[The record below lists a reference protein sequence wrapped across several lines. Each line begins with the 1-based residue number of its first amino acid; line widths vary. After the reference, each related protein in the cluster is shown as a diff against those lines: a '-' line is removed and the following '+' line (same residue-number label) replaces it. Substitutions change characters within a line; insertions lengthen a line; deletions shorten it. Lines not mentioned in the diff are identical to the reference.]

1 MGNVVLIAAGACRYH
16 RRRER
21 SGLVKSIWNG
31 AITFGLITIPVR
43 MFSTVEEKSLRFNQL
58 HAADNGRIRYKR
70 TCSQCGEE
78 VPWDQIVKGYE
89 VEKETYIVF
98 TEEELERLPSDSI
111 RSIDIVAFVPLDEI
125 DPVYFQ
131 RSYYLSP
138 EPTGR
143 KAYALLE
150 QALGQSRRVGI
161 AKVTLREKE
170 YLATLRTRDGV
181 FILETMYWPD
191 EIRPAAFEELEN
203 PPEVRPQELAM
214 AETLIESLSDHFDPT
229 AYVDTYRVRLE
240 EAVAAKLEGQ
250 EVAVAPQEAPTAVVD
265 LMEALKAS
273 VDAVRA
279 QKDQKDQKGSSVG
292 DGRDDP
298 ASGAAAGQARS
309 A

>member
-1 MGNVVLIAAGACRYH
+1 M
-16 RRRER
+16 
-21 SGLVKSIWNG
+21 KSIWNG

-43 MFSTVEEKSLRFNQL
+43 MFSAVEEKSLRFNQL
-58 HAADNGRIRYKR
+58 HATDNGRIRYKR
-70 TCSQCGEE
+70 TCSKCGEE

-98 TEEELERLPSDSI
+98 TEDELERLPTDSI
-111 RSIDIVAFVPLDEI
+111 RAIDIVAFVPLDEI

-131 RSYYLSP
+131 RSYYLAP

-170 YLATLRTRDGV
+170 YLATLRIRDGV
-181 FILETMYWPD
+181 FVLETMYWPD
-191 EIRPAAFEELEN
+191 EIRRPEFEELADA
-203 PPEVRPQELAM
+203 PQVRPQELAM
-214 AETLIESLSDHFDPT
+214 AETLIESLSDHFDPS
-229 AYVDTYRVRLE
+229 AFVDTYRVRLE
-240 EAVAAKLEGQ
+240 EAVQAKIDGREIT
-250 EVAVAPQEAPTAVVD
+250 VAPQEEPTAVLD

-273 VDAVRA
+273 VEAVRA
-279 QKDQKDQKGSSVG
+279 QKDQQETAPSAGGPGG
-292 DGRDDP
+292 DD
-298 ASGAAAGQARS
+298 AAGEARS

>member
-1 MGNVVLIAAGACRYH
+1 MPKPM
-16 RRRER
+16 
-21 SGLVKSIWNG
+21 KSIWNG

-58 HAADNGRIRYKR
+58 HATDNGRIRYKR
-70 TCSQCGEE
+70 TCSECGEE
-78 VPWDQIVKGYE
+78 VSWDQIVKGYE
-89 VEKETYIVF
+89 VEKDSYIVF

-131 RSYYLSP
+131 RSYYLAP

-170 YLATLRTRDGV
+170 YLATLRTRDGI

-191 EIRPAAFEELEN
+191 EIRQAAFEDLEA
-203 PPEVRPQELAM
+203 PAEVRPQELAM

-229 AYVDTYRVRLE
+229 AYVDTYRLRLE
-240 EAVAAKLEGQ
+240 EAVQAKIEGQ
-250 EVAVAPQEAPTAVVD
+250 EIAVAPQEAPTAVVD
-265 LMEALKAS
+265 LMEALRAS

-279 QKDQKDQKGSSVG
+279 QKDQKA
-292 DGRDDP
+292 P
-298 ASGAAAGQARS
+298 ADASDQART

>member
-1 MGNVVLIAAGACRYH
+1 
-16 RRRER
+16 
-21 SGLVKSIWNG
+21 VKSIWNG

-43 MFSTVEEKSLRFNQL
+43 MFSAVEEKSLRFNQL

-70 TCSQCGEE
+70 TCSKCGEE
-78 VPWDQIVKGYE
+78 VPYDQIVKGYE
-89 VEKETYIVF
+89 VEKDTYIVF
-98 TEEELERLPSDSI
+98 GEDELERLPSDSI
-111 RSIDIVAFVPLDEI
+111 RAVDIVAFVPLDEI

-131 RSYYLSP
+131 RSYYLAP

-150 QALGQSRRVGI
+150 QALGRSRRVGL

-191 EIRPAAFEELEN
+191 EIRRAEFEELEQT
-203 PPEVRPQELAM
+203 PEVRPQELAM
-214 AETLIESLSDHFDPT
+214 AESLIESLSDHFDPS
-229 AYVDTYRVRLE
+229 AFVDTYRARLE
-240 EAVAAKLEGQ
+240 EAVQAKIDGREITVQ
-250 EVAVAPQEAPTAVVD
+250 PQEEPTAVLD
-265 LMEALKAS
+265 LMDALRAS

-279 QKDQKDQKGSSVG
+279 QKQPKKET
-292 DGRDDP
+292 
-298 ASGAAAGQARS
+298 SGPTEGVRS

>member
-1 MGNVVLIAAGACRYH
+1 MAKPMR
-16 RRRER
+16 
-21 SGLVKSIWNG
+21 SIWNG

-58 HAADNGRIRYKR
+58 HATDNGRIRYKR
-70 TCSQCGEE
+70 ICSECGEE

-131 RSYYLSP
+131 RSYYLAP

-191 EIRPAAFEELEN
+191 EIRQAAFEELET
-203 PPEVRPQELAM
+203 PAEVRPQELAM
-214 AETLIESLSDHFDPT
+214 AETLIESLSDHFDPS
-229 AYVDTYRVRLE
+229 AYVDTYRLRLE
-240 EAVAAKLEGQ
+240 EAVQAKLEGQ
-250 EVAVAPQEAPTAVVD
+250 EIAVAPQEAPTAVVD
-265 LMEALKAS
+265 LMEALRAS

-279 QKDQKDQKGSSVG
+279 QKDQKA
-292 DGRDDP
+292 P
-298 ASGAAAGQARS
+298 AGASDQART

>member
-1 MGNVVLIAAGACRYH
+1 M
-16 RRRER
+16 
-21 SGLVKSIWNG
+21 KSIWNG

>member
-1 MGNVVLIAAGACRYH
+1 M
-16 RRRER
+16 
-21 SGLVKSIWNG
+21 KSIWNG

-70 TCSQCGEE
+70 TCSKCGEE

-161 AKVTLREKE
+161 AKVTLIRFCPKMLVRRCANQLCRDSQA
-170 YLATLRTRDGV
+170 LA
-181 FILETMYWPD
+181 
-191 EIRPAAFEELEN
+191 
-203 PPEVRPQELAM
+203 
-214 AETLIESLSDHFDPT
+214 
-229 AYVDTYRVRLE
+229 
-240 EAVAAKLEGQ
+240 
-250 EVAVAPQEAPTAVVD
+250 
-265 LMEALKAS
+265 
-273 VDAVRA
+273 
-279 QKDQKDQKGSSVG
+279 GSH
-292 DGRDDP
+292 D
-298 ASGAAAGQARS
+298 
-309 A
+309 

>member
-1 MGNVVLIAAGACRYH
+1 M
-16 RRRER
+16 
-21 SGLVKSIWNG
+21 KSIWNG

-70 TCSQCGEE
+70 TCSKCGEE

-89 VEKETYIVF
+89 VEKEAYIVF

-111 RSIDIVAFVPLDEI
+111 RAIDIVAFVPLDEI

-131 RSYYLSP
+131 RSYYLAP

-150 QALGQSRRVGI
+150 QALGESRRVGI

-191 EIRPAAFEELEN
+191 EIRKAEFEELADV
-203 PPEVRPQELAM
+203 PQVRPQELAM
-214 AETLIESLSDHFDPT
+214 AESLIDSLSDHFDPT
-229 AYVDTYRVRLE
+229 AFVDSYRVRLE
-240 EAVAAKLEGQ
+240 EAVQAKIDGREI
-250 EVAVAPQEAPTAVVD
+250 AVAPQEEPTAVLD

-279 QKDQKDQKGSSVG
+279 QKDQKQAASPAQDGGGG
-292 DGRDDP
+292 D
-298 ASGAAAGQARS
+298 ASEEVRS

>member
-1 MGNVVLIAAGACRYH
+1 
-16 RRRER
+16 
-21 SGLVKSIWNG
+21 VKSIWNG

-70 TCSQCGEE
+70 TCSKCGEE
-78 VPWDQIVKGYE
+78 VSWDEIVKGYE

-131 RSYYLSP
+131 RSYYLAP

-170 YLATLRTRDGV
+170 YLATLRTRDGI

-191 EIRPAAFEELEN
+191 EIRTAAFEELEN
-203 PPEVRPQELAM
+203 PPEVRAQELTM

-229 AYVDTYRVRLE
+229 AYVDTYRLRLE
-240 EAVAAKLEGQ
+240 EAVAAKLEGH
-250 EVAVAPQEAPTAVVD
+250 EIAVAPEEAPTAVVD

-279 QKDQKDQKGSSVG
+279 QKDQRDQK
-292 DGRDDP
+292 DPDRP
-298 ASGAAAGQARS
+298 ASDAAAEQART

>member
-1 MGNVVLIAAGACRYH
+1 M
-16 RRRER
+16 
-21 SGLVKSIWNG
+21 KSIWNG

-70 TCSQCGEE
+70 TCSKCGEE

-191 EIRPAAFEELEN
+191 EIRLAVFEELEN

-229 AYVDTYRVRLE
+229 AYVDSYRVRLE
-240 EAVAAKLEGQ
+240 EAVAAKLEGL

-279 QKDQKDQKGSSVG
+279 QKDQKEQKDASTG
-292 DGRDDP
+292 DGPDHP